1 MSDGETANA
10 WYVAGMASVAI
21 LLLPLVAT
29 PLTWVAVEL
38 LIQQAKASAEVAT
51 DTADTELHSR
61 DKTNPPSRTSSITE
75 TAAKELQS
83 SLDVPPRV
91 DASEVIER
99 SPAAVLETRQ
109 GEILEAEIY
118 DVQSYKIKYSK
129 IQSLNMAA
137 CAMLYA
143 ALMCFSLSS
152 ICCKFPLKL
161 HALMV

>member
-1 MSDGETANA
+1 MMNDGETTNA
-10 WYVAGMASVAI
+10 WYLVGAASVAI
-21 LLLPLVAT
+21 LLLPFVTT

-61 DKTNPPSRTSSITE
+61 DKTSLPSRTNSISE
-75 TAAKELQS
+75 TTAKELQI
-83 SLDVPPRV
+83 SLEVPPRV

-99 SPAAVLETRQ
+99 KPTAALETRQ
-109 GEILEAEIY
+109 GQILEAEIN
-118 DVQSYKIKYSK
+118 DVQSYRLKYSK
-129 IQSLNMAA
+129 FQSLNMAA
-137 CAMLYA
+137 CVMLYA

-161 HALMV
+161 YA